1 MVFAI
6 SSGNKIAYLGNILL
20 YEIKVKKGQIV
31 LIGNI
36 STAQIE
42 IGGDKVYGIQLFRN
56 SIIISD

>member
-1 MVFAI
+1 LPFLLATKLPIWVI
-6 SSGNKIAYLGNILL
+6 SSF

>member
-6 SSGNKIAYLGNILL
+6 SSGNKIAFWVISSF